1 MNSANCELQLHRH
14 ARGGGHNITE
24 QVGQLGRL
32 YAAIS
37 GLPFRCERRTS
48 QQSSGRLGEG
58 AGFGASKQLPH
69 FISPPPFAVGLSSS
83 MSDLLLHNGGNCLSP
98 FDLRWP
104 LERGHLV
111 SAVCACKH
119 RQSPVFNSF
128 LVRRQ
133 IGSWTHATKKSRQ
146 TRSSSVMSVAK

>member
-1 MNSANCELQLHRH
+1 MNFNFTGMH
-14 ARGGGHNITE
+14 
-24 QVGQLGRL
+24 V
-32 YAAIS
+32 
-37 GLPFRCERRTS
+37 
-48 QQSSGRLGEG
+48 G
-58 AGFGASKQLPH
+58 AGITSLSRLANLGDFTWQFLAYLSIAKGRHPSSRRGSGERGQGSVQLNSFH
-69 FISPPPFAVGLSSS
+69 TSSPPFAVGLSSS

-146 TRSSSVMSVAK
+146 TRSNSVMSVAK